1 VSGDGLNTKESAL
14 QGGYPH
20 HNALCVTLLGVC
32 SHFRFFF
39 SLLENVADTE
49 VSYRGNEKI
58 PSSRSEQFEVT
69 NEL

>member
-1 VSGDGLNTKESAL
+1 MRCASPCLVSAAIFG
-14 QGGYPH
+14 
-20 HNALCVTLLGVC
+20 
-32 SHFRFFF
+32 FFF